1 MASIDNLELGRY
13 KLTLVPT
20 DDRGLDYD
28 SSDVELELISDGS
41 VRGRLTE
48 GPIVEGSWS
57 KESGDIKFVWIYNGA
72 LPHQYKINSFSNEG
86 TWCLMTSNKSLPE
99 ERGVLEITQWEC
111 IETAD
116 EISQNDLDQHEGNL
130 ACRVQHNSSVP
141 VPCAVCGFE
150 DSRLAFFTMTI
161 PNFGMAELVS
171 FSCGECH
178 YKHTKLRTTEPA
190 KPYGTTLRLRV
201 SSPNDLDRSVVL
213 TDTAV
218 VRCQALDTEVRSGTG
233 RYTTVEGVVR
243 GCATVLKNT
252 SIASDTV
259 NNDKNPIDQFV
270 ERIETLLEDCRLSKK
285 DFVLE
290 IDDPLGLSFM
300 DGAEITTWERT
311 PSQNAEHGLLAAVT
325 VLDSDGD
332 TDNNNNP
339 DAVFDPEKNGQLM
352 KACEALA
359 AEFTKEYQP
368 AKDAEKEE
376 EILLDETSM
385 ADCD

>member
-1 MASIDNLELGRY
+1 MEL
-13 KLTLVPT
+13 
-20 DDRGLDYD
+20 
-28 SSDVELELISDGS
+28 S
-41 VRGRLTE
+41 
-48 GPIVEGSWS
+48 
-57 KESGDIKFVWIYNGA
+57 
-72 LPHQYKINSFSNEG
+72 
-86 TWCLMTSNKSLPE
+86 
-99 ERGVLEITQWEC
+99 
-111 IETAD
+111 
-116 EISQNDLDQHEGNL
+116 
-130 ACRVQHNSSVP
+130 
-141 VPCAVCGFE
+141 
-150 DSRLAFFTMTI
+150 
-161 PNFGMAELVS
+161 
-171 FSCGECH
+171 
-178 YKHTKLRTTEPA
+178 
-190 KPYGTTLRLRV
+190 
-201 SSPNDLDRSVVL
+201 
-213 TDTAV
+213 
-218 VRCQALDTEVRSGTG
+218 
-233 RYTTVEGVVR
+233 
-243 GCATVLKNT
+243 
-252 SIASDTV
+252 
-259 NNDKNPIDQFV
+259 QFV
-270 ERIETLLEDCRLSKK
+270 ERIETLLEDCRFSKK